1 MGQYPY
7 LNLNEYYR
15 GLFGKKAAKISLDG
29 GFSCPNRDG
38 TLSFGGCI
46 FCSEEGSGDFAQDVT
61 LSITDQIAEG
71 KIQSQQKW
79 KDTVYIAYFQAYTN
93 TYAPVCQL
101 RAKYEEAINQED
113 VVGISIA
120 TRPDCFSPE
129 IYDLLEELNETST
142 LWVELGL
149 QTAKEETALCINRQ
163 YKNEVFETAF
173 WELHKRNIPVVVHV
187 ILGLPNE
194 TLEDMLQTIDYLN
207 QLPIQ
212 GVKLHLMHVIRNTAL
227 ARLYEAGDYRPLEM
241 EEYLHILSSC
251 VARLRPDIV
260 IHRLTGDGKKEDL
273 LAPLWSLRKG
283 DLLNSFHRKLKQEGI
298 YQGQTYTPVSK

>member
-15 GLFGKKAAKISLDG
+15 GMFGKKTAKISLDG

-38 TLSFGGCI
+38 TLSRGGCI

-61 LSITDQIAEG
+61 LSIADQISEG
-71 KIQSQQKW
+71 KVLSQRKW
-79 KDTVYIAYFQAYTN
+79 PDTAFIAYFQAYTN
-93 TYAPVCQL
+93 TYAPVCVL
-101 RAKYEEAINQED
+101 RAKYEEAIAQKD

-120 TRPDCFSPE
+120 TRPDCFSEE
-129 IYDLLEELNETST
+129 IYDLLEEISHKSK

-149 QTAKEETALCINRQ
+149 QTAKEETAVLINRQ
-163 YKNEVFETAF
+163 YKNDVFETTF
-173 WELHKRNIPVVVHV
+173 WELHKRGVDVVVHV

-194 TLEDMLQTIDYLN
+194 TLDDMLATIDYLN

-212 GVKLHLMHVIRNTAL
+212 GVKLHLMHVIRDTAL
-227 ARLYEAGDYRPLEM
+227 ARLYESGQYRPLEM
-241 EEYLHILSSC
+241 DEYLHILSSC
-251 VARLRPDIV
+251 VARLRPNIV

-273 LAPLWSLRKG
+273 LAPLWSLQKG
-283 DLLNSFHRKLKQEGI
+283 DLLNSFHKKLKQEGI
-298 YQGQTYTPVSK
+298 YQGQDYANS